1 MTMQKGNPYDRIGMR
16 GKKGTDMSKK
26 IKVMLLV
33 ALLTTTGV
41 IAGYWTDV
49 FLRFSLADRE
59 KDDLSAFP
67 LQYAELQTERW
78 DADALIDARRGSQ
91 QDLLLH
97 NNGRAM
103 QHEFYDAGADGAGSD
118 LIAVYCSERGG
129 SPCES
134 YYFSNRPLTDKEEL
148 LQYVETEQR
157 QAQALQRYAKQMQGF
172 GTEGPLAAT
181 DIAAWDLQNSGRQ
194 QDWDEELPQIYG
206 EPNKEFCWYFYDTD
220 TDRTDTDRT
229 DAEPELLARL
239 FTGMCMEC
247 ENADVDINGVPGSLW
262 SVRTRTTLERMQAN
276 LRLHARQIKI
286 GAVGTERLVHDLQQ
300 NEDEELRVKYR
311 PSLSENYAMWEYRHR
326 VFANPVTMTA
336 ETEAV
341 FSNIDGDMQ
350 ITLTQQGEI
359 QKLFSRETL
368 ATGTLRIRMPD
379 SLHF

>member
-1 MTMQKGNPYDRIGMR
+1 
-16 GKKGTDMSKK
+16 MSKK
-26 IKVMLLV
+26 VKVMLLV
-33 ALLTTTGV
+33 ALLTTAGV

-78 DADALIDARRGSQ
+78 DADVLTDARRGSQ

-118 LIAVYCSERGG
+118 LIAVYCSERDGN
-129 SPCES
+129 PCES
-134 YYFSNRPLTDKEEL
+134 YYFSNRSLKDKEEL

-157 QAQALQRYAKQMQGF
+157 QAQALQG
-172 GTEGPLAAT
+172 
-181 DIAAWDLQNSGRQ
+181 
-194 QDWDEELPQIYG
+194 WDEELPQICG

-220 TDRTDTDRT
+220 ADRT
-229 DAEPELLARL
+229 DAEPKLLARL

-262 SVRTRTTLERMQAN
+262 SVRARTTLERMQAN

-300 NEDEELRVKYR
+300 NEDENLRVKYR
-311 PSLSENYAMWEYRHR
+311 SSLSENYAMWEYRHR
-326 VFANPVTMTA
+326 VFANPVTMSA
-336 ETEAV
+336 EAEAV

-359 QKLFSRETL
+359 QKLFGRETL
-368 ATGTLRIRMPD
+368 TTGTLRIRMLD
-379 SLHF
+379 SLRS

>member
-1 MTMQKGNPYDRIGMR
+1 M
-16 GKKGTDMSKK
+16 
-26 IKVMLLV
+26 
-33 ALLTTTGV
+33 
-41 IAGYWTDV
+41 
-49 FLRFSLADRE
+49 
-59 KDDLSAFP
+59 
-67 LQYAELQTERW
+67 
-78 DADALIDARRGSQ
+78 
-91 QDLLLH
+91 
-97 NNGRAM
+97 
-103 QHEFYDAGADGAGSD
+103 
-118 LIAVYCSERGG
+118 
-129 SPCES
+129 
-134 YYFSNRPLTDKEEL
+134 TDKEEL

-220 TDRTDTDRT
+220 TDRTD
-229 DAEPELLARL
+229 AEPELLARL

-300 NEDEELRVKYR
+300 NEEEELRVKYR
-311 PSLSENYAMWEYRHR
+311 SSLSENYAMWEYRHR

-368 ATGTLRIRMPD
+368 ATGELRICMPD
-379 SLHF
+379 SLHS

>member
-1 MTMQKGNPYDRIGMR
+1 
-16 GKKGTDMSKK
+16 MSKK
-26 IKVMLLV
+26 VKVMLLV
-33 ALLTTTGV
+33 ALLTTAGV

-59 KDDLSAFP
+59 KDDLSGSP

-78 DADALIDARRGSQ
+78 DADALTDARRGSQ

-103 QHEFYDAGADGAGSD
+103 QHEFYDAGADGEGSD
-118 LIAVYCSERGG
+118 LIAVYCSERDG

-134 YYFSNRPLTDKEEL
+134 YYFSNRPLADKEEL
-148 LQYVETEQR
+148 LQYVEAEQR
-157 QAQALQRYAKQMQGF
+157 QAQALQ
-172 GTEGPLAAT
+172 
-181 DIAAWDLQNSGRQ
+181 GRE
-194 QDWDEELPQIYG
+194 EELPQIYN

-220 TDRTDTDRT
+220 TDRTD
-229 DAEPELLARL
+229 AEPKLLARL
-239 FTGMCMEC
+239 FTGMRMEC
-247 ENADVDINGVPGSLW
+247 ETADVDINGVPGSLW
-262 SVRTRTTLERMQAN
+262 SVRTRTTLERMQAS
-276 LRLHARQIKI
+276 LRLHTRKIKI

-300 NEDEELRVKYR
+300 NEDENLRVKYR
-311 PSLSENYAMWEYRHR
+311 SSLSENCAMWEYRHR
-326 VFANPVTMTA
+326 AFANPVTMTA

-379 SLHF
+379 SLRS